1 MSNNTKHPCIISKNF
16 ILLNPS
22 SNPLFLYSQEQER
35 FDISLSFLENVVNTH
50 RTYFFLGYPYK
61 NISEKISSVDK
72 CKALFG
78 YCEMKYI
85 RYDLKKL
92 LNYANNHPLKI
103 VLDYPPKEL
112 STTDILEIEQ
122 MLFNHVGGGSKSNL
136 SYMSMFNINS
146 LNLDISELMK
156 FHKQILITA
165 ENNLLLVHDYENY
178 KKGIK
183 KFPIKIDNAN
193 LLDSIVKDNLLLIVL
208 KSISNNGLSGNDI
221 INIISKKFLTRL
233 SPGTMYPLLYSL
245 QKEELVE
252 MKPEGK
258 KRKIYKLTEKGKY
271 LLNKELSNLFTL
283 QEYLREF
290 LE

>member
-35 FDISLSFLENVVNTH
+35 FNISTSFLESSVNS
-50 RTYFFLGYPYK
+50 RRIYFYLGYPYK
-61 NISEKISSVDK
+61 NIIEKISSVDK
-72 CKALFG
+72 CSVLFG

-85 RYDLKKL
+85 RHDLKKL
-92 LNYANNHPLKI
+92 LNNNRPFKI
-103 VLDYPPKEL
+103 VLDYLPKEF

-122 MLFNHVGGGSKSNL
+122 MLFNHVGGWGKSNI

-165 ENNLLLVHDYENY
+165 ENNLLLMHDYNT
-178 KKGIK
+178 KNNKK
-183 KFPIKIDNAN
+183 KFPIKIDNTN

-208 KSISNNGLSGNDI
+208 KSISNKGLSGNDI
-221 INIISKKFLTRL
+221 IKIISKKFLTRL

-245 QKEELVE
+245 QKEEIVE
-252 MKPEGK
+252 MRYEGK
-258 KRKIYKLTEKGKY
+258 KIKLYKLTEKGRY
-271 LLNKELSNLFTL
+271 LLNKELSNFFTL